1 MADNAHVTQEFDSS
15 ARTGVVFFF
24 ADAYPLAFPE
34 PTRFKAGELNTIAI
48 PISRARYSS
57 TLISISPKPSTWF
70 LS

>member
-15 ARTGVVFFF
+15 ALTGVVFF
-24 ADAYPLAFPE
+24 ADAYRLAFPE

-57 TLISISPKPSTWF
+57 TLI
-70 LS
+70 